1 MTSSVVDWLPVFR
14 IRPCTEVILNSLS
27 FLRAQG
33 DLRLH
38 AYVVMEDHV
47 HLVGSSPR
55 LAHVMKRFL
64 SYTARHI
71 IHYLAE
77 ARSEYLPIFRLHC
90 HDRRRAHRHRMWR
103 PGFHPQAIYSQQTL
117 AQKTDYII
125 NNPVR
130 KGLVSDP
137 ADWPYSSLAYLN
149 GNQDLP
155 AVDPIRM

>member
-1 MTSSVVDWLPVFR
+1 MPTSRYTVIDDRVPHFMTSSVVDWLPVFR
-14 IRPCTEVILNSLS
+14 IRPCIEVILNSLSS

-90 HDRRRAHRHRMWR
+90 HDRRRAHRLQDVATRFSS
-103 PGFHPQAIYSQQTL
+103 PGHLLSADAGSE
-117 AQKTDYII
+117 
-125 NNPVR
+125 N
-130 KGLVSDP
+130 GLHH
-137 ADWPYSSLAYLN
+137 
-149 GNQDLP
+149 Q
-155 AVDPIRM
+155 